1 MIRSLSGRL
10 LLLTAAFVMLIEGLF
25 FAPTVVAFRE
35 AWLDERL
42 ERAQIASLALLAT
55 PDDMVTPELE
65 AELLK
70 TAEVLNI
77 VLQRDEARVLIL
89 AQPMPRPVDATYDLR
104 SEGLLAQWRHA
115 GRALLLGGDRVIRVI
130 GLPVNGGGDAIEAT
144 VEESRLHQAMVAY
157 ALRILAMSAVIAL
170 LTGCLIWLALRRFLV
185 RPMTRVIENMR
196 RFSEDPEDPERVIRP
211 DSSIAEIAE
220 AEKTLAGLETELRSA
235 LRHKARLAAMGEALA
250 KVSHDLRN
258 LLTTAQLLAD
268 RLEGSADPRV
278 ARVGPKII
286 RSLDRAAALCAST
299 LDFGKAEEPAPVIRT
314 VALRALAEEVG
325 DVVFPDRNAPEA
337 PPAGAGAAGV
347 RFVNAAPEGLTVPAD
362 PDQLHRVLVNL
373 ARNARQA
380 MENASRSGEVRL
392 SASREDETVV
402 IEVSDQGPGLPEQAR
417 ANLFTPFKGGATRG
431 GAGLGLAIAAELA
444 RAHGGRVEL
453 AASTTEGAAFRVSLP
468 SRPRLVPRGRPSRDH
483 AA

>member
-1 MIRSLSGRL
+1 MLIRSLSGRL

-25 FAPTVVAFRE
+25 FAPSVVSFRE
-35 AWLDERL
+35 NYLSERL
-42 ERAQIASLALLAT
+42 DRAQIASLALLAT
-55 PDDMVTPELE
+55 PDDMVTPDLE
-65 AELLK
+65 QELLR
-70 TAEVLNI
+70 TAGVLNI

-89 AQPMPRPVDATYDLR
+89 AQPSPRPIDATYDLR
-104 SEGLLAQWRHA
+104 TENAFAQWRHA
-115 GRALLLGGDRVIRVI
+115 GRVLLLGGDRVIRVI
-130 GLPVNGGGDAIEAT
+130 GMPVNGGGDAIEAT
-144 VEESRLHQAMVAY
+144 LEEARLREAMIAY
-157 ALRILAMSAVIAL
+157 AMRILAMSAVIAL
-170 LTGCLIWLALRRFLV
+170 LTGLLIWMALRRFLV

-196 RFSEDPEDPERVIRP
+196 RFAEDPEDPDRVIRP
-211 DSSIAEIAE
+211 GSGIAEIAE
-220 AEKTLAGLETELRSA
+220 AEKSLASLETELRSA
-235 LRHKARLAAMGEALA
+235 LRQKARLAAMGEGLA

-299 LDFGKAEEPAPVIRT
+299 LDFGKTEEPAPVIRT

-325 DVVFPDRNAPEA
+325 DVVFPDRNAAE
-337 PPAGAGAAGV
+337 PATVGV
-347 RFVNAAPEGLTVPAD
+347 RFVNAAPEGLTAPAD

-380 MENASRSGEVRL
+380 MENAGRSGEVRI
-392 SASREDETVV
+392 SASRSAEAVV

-453 AASTTEGAAFRVSLP
+453 AASTTEGASFRVTLP
-468 SRPRLVPRGRPSRDH
+468 IGPRLAPGGRPDRRT

>member
-1 MIRSLSGRL
+1 MLIRSLSGRL

-25 FAPTVVAFRE
+25 FAPSVVSFRE
-35 AWLDERL
+35 NYLRERL
-42 ERAQIASLALLAT
+42 DRAQIASLALLAT

-65 AELLK
+65 QELLK

-89 AQPMPRPVDATYDLR
+89 AQPAPRPIDATYDLR
-104 SEGLLAQWRHA
+104 TESAFAQWRHA
-115 GRALLLGGDRVIRVI
+115 GRVLLLGGDRVIRVI
-130 GLPVNGGGDAIEAT
+130 GMPVNGGGDAIEAT
-144 VEESRLHQAMVAY
+144 LEEHRLREAMIAY
-157 ALRILAMSAVIAL
+157 ALRILAMSALIAL
-170 LTGCLIWLALRRFLV
+170 LTGLLIWSALRRFLV

-196 RFSEDPEDPERVIRP
+196 RFSEDPEDPDRVIRP
-211 DSSIAEIAE
+211 GSGIAEIAE

-235 LRHKARLAAMGEALA
+235 LRQKARLAAMGEGLA

-325 DVVFPDRNAPEA
+325 DVVFPDRNAAEP
-337 PPAGAGAAGV
+337 GAGAAAGGV
-347 RFVNAAPEGLTVPAD
+347 RYVNAAPEGLTAPAD

-380 MENASRSGEVRL
+380 MENAGRSGEVRI
-392 SASREDETVV
+392 SAARSGEAVV

-453 AASTTEGAAFRVSLP
+453 AASTTEGAAFRVTLP
-468 SRPRLVPRGRPSRDH
+468 AGPRLAPGGRPDRSR

>member
-1 MIRSLSGRL
+1 MLIRSLSGRL
-10 LLLTAAFVMLIEGLF
+10 LLLTAAFVVLAEALI
-25 FAPTVVAFRE
+25 FAPSIADFRVTY
-35 AWLDERL
+35 LKERL

-77 VLQRDEARVLIL
+77 VLRRDEARELIL
-89 AQPMPRPVDATYDLR
+89 AAPMPRPVDATYDLR
-104 SEGLLAQWRHA
+104 EADGMELARDAVMTLLRTD
-115 GRALLLGGDRVIRVI
+115 DRVIRVI
-130 GLPVNGGGDAIEAT
+130 GLPVHGGGDAIEAT
-144 VEESRLHQAMVAY
+144 LDEGMLHRAMVVY
-157 ALRILAMSAVIAL
+157 AARILAISAVISVLA
-170 LTGCLIWLALRRFLV
+170 GALIWLSLRRFVV

-196 RFSEDPEDPERVIRP
+196 RFAEDPEDPSRVIRP
-211 DSSIAEIAE
+211 DSGIAEIAE
-220 AEKTLAGLETELRSA
+220 AERTLAGLETELRAA
-235 LRHKARLAAMGEALA
+235 LRQKARLAAMGEALA

-278 ARVGPKII
+278 ARAAPKII

-325 DVVFPDRNAPEA
+325 DVVFPDRAAPGLT
-337 PPAGAGAAGV
+337 PSSGV
-347 RFVNAAPEGLTVPAD
+347 RYVNEAPEGLTVPAD
-362 PDQLHRVLVNL
+362 PEQLLRVLVNL

-380 MENASRSGEVRL
+380 MENAGRAGVVRL
-392 SASREDETVV
+392 TARQAEADVV
-402 IEVSDQGPGLPEQAR
+402 IEVSDQGPGLPELAR

-453 AASTTEGAAFRVSLP
+453 IASTTEGAAFRVTLP
-468 SRPRLVPRGRPSRDH
+468 ARPRLAEGGKRPGRES